1 MPLRPSTYSVK
12 YQIQGYT
19 NGDNIEG
26 LLLKADGLRPTA
38 KFTDKSHPIVV
49 TVDGSAIDVQIK
61 SGAAFGYDF
70 ALRTNADVDK
80 TITDKGVTMAVT
92 GANWRTNGFVSY
104 LGQNAF
110 RIAENMRATIL
121 TISTPNRPTKARVMQ
136 SNSPLLLTTS
146 GTKGRIAHALL

>member
-1 MPLRPSTYSVK
+1 MSVKANGETIQTFNAASSSTYSVK

-19 NGDNIEG
+19 NGDNIEFIAEG
-26 LLLKADGLRPTA
+26 RWTEANGKVH
-38 KFTDKSHPIVV
+38 TDKSHPIVV

-110 RIAENMRATIL
+110 RIAENMRATI
-121 TISTPNRPTKARVMQ
+121 PY
-136 SNSPLLLTTS
+136 
-146 GTKGRIAHALL
+146 